1 MNAAPTTL
9 PTEPALTSYLLRH
22 ADDSLVHGQRLCEW
36 VARAPRIEDDVAL
49 LNIALDHI
57 GHARTLLTT
66 VGEREG
72 RGRSEDDLAF
82 GRSEMEFSNARV
94 FELPNGDFGQT
105 VAKLVCIALWET
117 ELFGAWA
124 ASDEAVLAEFGS
136 GAERECRYHLKYATT
151 WAARLAGGTQE
162 SAERLEKGFAAVWPH
177 LGELLVIDSLVTDLA
192 DVGVIPDH
200 ARVGAAWTARL
211 YAELAGLGLALPELV
226 APAGPQGRQGNHLE
240 SFTSLLA
247 EMQYLHRAHP
257 GATW

>member
-1 MNAAPTTL
+1 MNAAPTLT
-9 PTEPALTSYLLRH
+9 TEHALNSYLLRH

-105 VAKLVCIALWET
+105 VAKLVCLAMWEI

-124 ASDEAVLAEFGS
+124 ASDHAVLAEFGS

-151 WAARLAGGTQE
+151 WATRLAGGTQE
-162 SAERLEKGFAAVWPH
+162 SADRLDRGFAAVWPH
-177 LGELLVIDSLVTDLA
+177 LGELLVTDTLVTDLTDA
-192 DVGVIPDH
+192 GVIPDH
-200 ARVGAAWTARL
+200 AGVGAAWTARL
-211 YAELAGLGLALPELV
+211 YAELADLGLARPELT

-257 GATW
+257 GAAW

>member
-1 MNAAPTTL
+1 MNAAPTIT
-9 PTEPALTSYLLRH
+9 TEEALTSYLLRH

-72 RGRSEDDLAF
+72 LGRTEDDLAF

-105 VAKLVCIALWET
+105 VAKLVCVALWET
-117 ELFGAWA
+117 ELYGAWA
-124 ASDEAVLAEFGS
+124 ASDQSVLAEFGS
-136 GAERECRYHLKYATT
+136 GAERECRYHLRYATT

-177 LGELLVIDSLVTDLA
+177 LGELLVTDTLVTDLTDA
-192 DVGVIPDH
+192 GVVPDH

>member
-1 MNAAPTTL
+1 MSAAPTL
-9 PTEPALTSYLLRH
+9 SREQALTTYLLRH

-57 GHARTLLTT
+57 GHARTLLTA

-72 RGRSEDDLAF
+72 RGRTEDDLAF

-124 ASDEAVLAEFGS
+124 ASDQAILAEFGS
-136 GAERECRYHLKYATT
+136 GAERECRYHLRYATT
-151 WAARLAGGTQE
+151 WAARLAGGTAE
-162 SAERLEKGFAAVWPH
+162 SAERLERGFAAIWPH
-177 LGELLVIDSLVTDLA
+177 LGELLVTDSLVTDLSDA
-192 DVGVIPDH
+192 GVIPDH
-200 ARVGAAWTARL
+200 ARVGTAWTARL
-211 YAELAGLGLALPELV
+211 SAELTDLGLALPELA

>member
-1 MNAAPTTL
+1 VNAAPTLT
-9 PTEPALTSYLLRH
+9 TEHALNSYLLRH

-105 VAKLVCIALWET
+105 VAKLVCVAMWET

-124 ASDEAVLAEFGS
+124 ASDHAVLAEFGS

-151 WAARLAGGTQE
+151 WATRLAGGTQE
-162 SAERLEKGFAAVWPH
+162 SADRLDRGFAAVWPH
-177 LGELLVIDSLVTDLA
+177 LGELLVTDTLVTDLTDA
-192 DVGVIPDH
+192 GVIPDH
-200 ARVGAAWTARL
+200 AGVGAAWTARL
-211 YAELAGLGLALPELV
+211 YAELADLGLARPELT
-226 APAGPQGRQGNHLE
+226 APTGPQGRQGNHLE

-257 GATW
+257 GAAW